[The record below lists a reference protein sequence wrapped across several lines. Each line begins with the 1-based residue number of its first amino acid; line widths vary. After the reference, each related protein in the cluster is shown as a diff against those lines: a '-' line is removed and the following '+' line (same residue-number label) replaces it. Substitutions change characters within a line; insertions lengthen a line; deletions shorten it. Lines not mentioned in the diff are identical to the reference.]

1 MSSYLSSK
9 FIKNDYPFLEA
20 MCIASTEGG
29 GVDILYIIYT
39 DKGKENLF
47 NFSYNYKDDNDPY
60 YKSMPFVL
68 DTIKYDLGT
77 YNLDDV
83 LVVGSYRD
91 RVVIPQIYL
100 HKAKGLV
107 GFTTV
112 DGKEYK
118 LVE

>member
-1 MSSYLSSK
+1 MS
-9 FIKNDYPFLEA
+9 
-20 MCIASTEGG
+20 
-29 GVDILYIIYT
+29 ILYSIYT

-91 RVVIPQIYL
+91 RVVIPKIYL
-100 HKAKGLV
+100 HKTKGLV